1 MIQIVMYDAPL
12 QRLMEYADCID
23 KGVII
28 DMIDVGLNHT
38 NSYEGAVA
46 VGKLSG
52 FMLWDHNGVL
62 SDTRAA
68 FAVRTGL
75 IEMCL
80 NLIDENFGLKD
91 TSKLFRH
98 IEDVLITFYDLLLH
112 QKTAKAFRYR
122 RSKIEEKLG
131 HLELDAE
138 LATHDKCKRILEIV
152 RLILINNGAYCCWC
166 NMSLGRT
173 EVKECNG
180 CSRMTYCSKECQK
193 KDWLNGGHNLTCN
206 KDPAEVS
213 MYHFQGR
220 IRPVPKTERDAT
232 KLKALEIN
240 MTMIQQKLFLENAE
254 TILSLASSLNLQLC
268 DCVVEFD
275 LRDCPATIKT
285 MHYGAYFDSQN

>member
-1 MIQIVMYDAPL
+1 
-12 QRLMEYADCID
+12 
-23 KGVII
+23 
-28 DMIDVGLNHT
+28 
-38 NSYEGAVA
+38 
-46 VGKLSG
+46 
-52 FMLWDHNGVL
+52 
-62 SDTRAA
+62 
-68 FAVRTGL
+68 
-75 IEMCL
+75 
-80 NLIDENFGLKD
+80 
-91 TSKLFRH
+91 
-98 IEDVLITFYDLLLH
+98 
-112 QKTAKAFRYR
+112 
-122 RSKIEEKLG
+122 
-131 HLELDAE
+131 
-138 LATHDKCKRILEIV
+138 
-152 RLILINNGAYCCWC
+152 
-166 NMSLGRT
+166 MSLGRT

-285 MHYGAYFDSQN
+285 MHYGAYFDTPKLMKCFEDNRSMDRIICTYNSYAINGELDENEDFFTLHMQRSFQLSWLLSKQGE